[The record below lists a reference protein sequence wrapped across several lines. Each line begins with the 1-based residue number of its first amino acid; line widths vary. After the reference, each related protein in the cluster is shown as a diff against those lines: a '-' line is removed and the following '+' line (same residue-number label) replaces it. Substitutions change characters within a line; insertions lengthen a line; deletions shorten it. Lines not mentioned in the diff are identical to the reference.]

1 MDANQRKAMQGI
13 IKETLSN
20 LEENGFEAAYVNDK
34 AELNTLIRTII
45 PEESLT
51 ASGGSETLVETG
63 IMDFLRTKTKYTEN
77 RILAYSASFY
87 LVSANAVTMHG
98 ELYEVDGRGNRVSAM
113 LFGPEKVIVIAGIN
127 KIVTDLHAA
136 VERVKTKTCWSRT
149 LKNDSSHKNSISPS
163 YMRRSTPPCDE
174 HAAKESSI
182 TRKIETDKICLINY
196 RIIIYYLYIRDTRDR
211 YHKGKRL
218 HP

>member
-77 RILAYSASFY
+77 RILAYSALFY
-87 LVSANAVTMHG
+87 LTSANAVTMHG

-136 VERVKTKTCWSRT
+136 VERVKTKAAPPNCIRLGKDTPCTRT
-149 LKNDSSHKNSISPS
+149 GHCVSPSFSSSHLSALGCTSPERICSNSVIFS
-163 YMRRSTPPCDE
+163 RQNV
-174 HAAKESSI
+174 KG
-182 TRKIETDKICLINY
+182 
-196 RIIIYYLYIRDTRDR
+196 RIIVILVGEEYGY
-211 YHKGKRL
+211 
-218 HP
+218 